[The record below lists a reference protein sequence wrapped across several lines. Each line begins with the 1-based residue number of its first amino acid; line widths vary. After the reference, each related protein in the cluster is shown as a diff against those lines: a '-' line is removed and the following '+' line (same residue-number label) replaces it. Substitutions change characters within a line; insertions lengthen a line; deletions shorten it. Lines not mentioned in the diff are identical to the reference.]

1 MSFVDFNVKA
11 LNKSTFFGEYLT
23 FSSSNDAAN
32 DYSGGLTEFT
42 YTNSSSTE
50 TLFLSN
56 LIIKLSDDA
65 ISINEYGG
73 LGNTLT
79 NGINI
84 YYTTNSGTTKNYIVG
99 TTYNIKANSDFLNY
113 TTDIKIVNG
122 ILSVN
127 FNFQKNRAN
136 IKLTNNERIGI
147 ELNDNFSNL
156 DTHTFHING
165 FFYPN
170 SAIV

>member
-11 LNKSTFFGEYLT
+11 LNKSIFFGNFLT
-23 FSSSNDAAN
+23 LASSNNAAN
-32 DYSGGLTEFT
+32 DYSGGLTEFS
-42 YTNSSSTE
+42 YTNTSLTE

-56 LIIKLSDDA
+56 LVIKISDDT
-65 ISINEYGG
+65 ISMTEYGG
-73 LGNTLT
+73 LGSALT

-84 YYTTNSGTTKNYIVG
+84 YYTTNSGVTKNYIIG
-99 TTYNIKANSDFLNY
+99 TTYNVKTNSDFLNY
-113 TTDIKIVNG
+113 TTDIKLVDNV
-122 ILSVN
+122 LSVN

-136 IKLTNNERIGI
+136 IKLTNNERIVV
-147 ELNDNFSNL
+147 EVNDDFSSL
-156 DTHTFHING
+156 DSHTFHING